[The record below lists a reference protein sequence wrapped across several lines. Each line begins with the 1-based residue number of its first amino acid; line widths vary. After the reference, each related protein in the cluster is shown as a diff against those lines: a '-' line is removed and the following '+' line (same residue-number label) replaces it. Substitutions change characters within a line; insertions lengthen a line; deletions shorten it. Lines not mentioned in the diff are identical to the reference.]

1 MDNSTED
8 ALIYKDKEPDVLAL
22 RQAYEQTTN
31 ELESFFDSCR
41 ESYDDRRNYWPGK
54 DRDLRK
60 HGADAFPWDGA
71 SDMEAHVIDERIN
84 AMVAIC
90 CAGLSRANVRA
101 YPVEISDMARSRVVS
116 SFLKWMVSTYI
127 PRFRKEMELAA
138 NYLFERG
145 LIITYVGWQKEDQTF
160 LQMLDLNQIA
170 SSYPDVAKLIL
181 EGQDDAKVAELIK
194 SYYNVSDGKAK
205 KAIRDLRKKGMAEL
219 PVVRRQVDCPLV
231 QTLSPDGDFF
241 FPSYVTD
248 PQKAPYCFW
257 RTYFTPQQLRNKETT
272 EGWNSEWVDYV
283 IEHYKGVNVNSV
295 EMEENGRRSFSLT
308 NDTYEAN
315 DLIEVI
321 YGYQRLID
329 REDNSQG
336 IYCTVFHREMASK
349 VQADLP
355 LYAKHELLNGYEDY
369 PVVVTRLSEAAKR
382 LYDVQTV
389 SDMLRGIQWQVKIER
404 DSRIDRNSMATV
416 PTIMHP
422 VGNEPSDW
430 GPGRYVPY
438 RRQGEFQF
446 GPVPPFNPGSVE
458 MEKTLLEVADN
469 LMGLNPESPYS
480 SIKQQYF
487 VDKFLSHVR
496 DVIKLAFKC
505 YQRFGPPQVWFRVT
519 GVPDPQRFDKGNP
532 DENFDVVIN
541 FDVLNNDPETQESKL
556 QQLVSLL
563 QLDRNGRINV
573 DALLDVAAGAIDPV
587 LADAILQPA
596 EQAQAQIVKQVTD
609 DLTKIF
615 SGIEVPAR
623 PNGAQIAL
631 QVVQQYAQQPDVMQR
646 IQQDEAFKARLEKY
660 VGQYTFMLQQAQNA
674 QIGKIGT
681 QPASMGGVQTQGM
694 Q

>member
-1 MDNSTED
+1 MDNDNS
-8 ALIYKDKEPDVLAL
+8 LVFKDKEPDVLAL
-22 RQAYEQTTN
+22 REAYEQTTN

-54 DRDLRK
+54 SRDLRK
-60 HGADAFPWDGA
+60 HGADAFPWEGA
-71 SDMEAHVIDERIN
+71 ADTEAHVIDERIN
-84 AMVAIC
+84 AYVAMFM
-90 CAGLSRANVRA
+90 AGLGRANIRA
-101 YPVEISDMARSRVVS
+101 YPVEVGDMARARVVS
-116 SFLKWMVSTYI
+116 SFLKWMVASYI
-127 PRFRKEMELAA
+127 PRFKKEMELAA
-138 NYLFERG
+138 NYLLERG
-145 LIITYVGWQKEDQTF
+145 IVITYVGWQKEDRTF
-160 LQMLDLNQIA
+160 IQNLDLNQIA
-170 SSYPDVAKLIL
+170 SINPDLAKLVL
-181 EGQDDAKVAELIK
+181 EGQDDAALADMLKATFG
-194 SYYNVSDGKAK
+194 VSDAKAK
-205 KAIRDLRKKGMAEL
+205 KALRDLRKTGSAEL
-219 PVVRRQVDCPLV
+219 PISKRQVDCPLV

-248 PQKAPYCFW
+248 PQQAPYCFW
-257 RTYFTPQQLRNKETT
+257 RTYFTPQQLRNKVST
-272 EGWNSEWVDYV
+272 EGWNEEWVDYV
-283 IEHYKGVNVNSV
+283 IEHYKGVNVNSL

-315 DLIEVI
+315 DLIEIV
-321 YGYQRLID
+321 YAYQRLID
-329 REDNSQG
+329 KDDNSEG
-336 IYCTVFHREMASK
+336 IYCTIFHREMSSK
-349 VQADLP
+349 AKENLP
-355 LYAKHELLNGYEDY
+355 LYAKFELLNGYEDY

-382 LYDVQTV
+382 LYDVQNV
-389 SDMLRGIQWQVKIER
+389 SDMLRGIQWLVKTER
-404 DSRIDRNSMATV
+404 DSRVDRNSLATV

-446 GPVPPFNPGSVE
+446 GPTPPFNPGSVE
-458 MEKTLLEVADN
+458 MEKTQLESADN
-469 LMGLNPESPYS
+469 LLGLNPENPLSGV
-480 SIKQQYF
+480 KQQYF
-487 VDKFLSHVR
+487 VDKFLSHCR
-496 DVIKLAFKC
+496 DVLRLAFKC

-519 GVPDPQRFDKGNP
+519 GVPDPQKFDKGNP

-541 FDVLNNDPETQESKL
+541 FDVLNNDPETQEAKL

-596 EQAQAQIVKQVTD
+596 EQAQQQIVKQVTD

-631 QVVQQYAQQPDVMQR
+631 QVVQQYSSQPDVSQR

-660 VGQYTFMLQQAQNA
+660 VGQIVFQLQQAQNA

-681 QPASMGGVQTQGM
+681 APASMGNVQTQAM